1 MDIPTRS
8 APQIYPAIID
18 NFPGTRLTTYSPRS
32 FHDVT
37 ARLYRAIGFHPSW
50 PSNSSSSDNVTTAAA
65 TAAIRPVPVWSGIME
80 RDKRLQQMEKS
91 VEHRRDI
98 FREGVEAVLGPHGFM
113 FFAEI
118 DHGNWIQLFMPSSND
133 SGAEENKKSAVAR
146 QCKRI
151 ILGNPLIA
159 MTMLQHDLNAGLA
172 VPVELLLVEQDE
184 EEEEEGEGEKKS
196 GTRILYQLPSALI
209 ARVNTNPELRE
220 AAEKLDEK
228 LEALVK
234 HVAF

>member
-1 MDIPTRS
+1 
-8 APQIYPAIID
+8 
-18 NFPGTRLTTYSPRS
+18 
-32 FHDVT
+32 
-37 ARLYRAIGFHPSW
+37 
-50 PSNSSSSDNVTTAAA
+50 
-65 TAAIRPVPVWSGIME
+65 ME
-80 RDKRLQQMEKS
+80 Q
-91 VEHRRDI
+91 RRDI

-118 DHGNWIQLFMPSSND
+118 NHGSWIQLFMPSSND
-133 SGAEENKKSAVAR
+133 RGPKELKKQAVAR

-172 VPVELLLVEQDE
+172 VPVELLLIEQDE
-184 EEEEEGEGEKKS
+184 GEEEEREGETKS

-209 ARVNTNPELRE
+209 ARVNKNPELRE

-234 HVAF
+234 DIAF